1 MQNIRMKIKYKFKE
15 ILPNIFVIIVKD
27 KYDRAMLF
35 CRAQEYYESP
45 STKFRG
51 KEFSIW
57 DYMKWYHVQNGH
69 GFSYCADW
77 SGFNIPIEVL
87 KECYRKLNKIETPY
101 DKVMDQILSS
111 ILPNTGYV
119 IGCGD
124 IKGDTFKHEVCHA
137 LYHTNKN
144 YKKQMDN
151 LTKGLP
157 KKYYNIFAN
166 NLMQMGYTTKVIDDE
181 IQAYLQY
188 GYEEIKFGKGVDIK
202 IREEYNMIY
211 KTAAKYIHDFFN
223 KTKSK

>member
-1 MQNIRMKIKYKFKE
+1 VKINYQLKE
-15 ILPNIFVIIVKD
+15 ILPDIFAVIVKD

-35 CRAQEYYESP
+35 CRPQEYYESP
-45 STKFRG
+45 SAKFRG

-57 DYMKWYHVQNGH
+57 DYMKWYHTKNEN
-69 GFSYCADW
+69 GFSYGADW
-77 SGFNIPIEVL
+77 SGFNIPIAVL
-87 KECYRKLNKIETPY
+87 KECYRKLNKTESPY
-101 DKVMDQILSS
+101 DKVMDQILSR

-124 IKGDTFKHEVCHA
+124 TKGETFKHEICHA

-157 KKYYNIFAN
+157 QKYYHTFKK
-166 NLMQMGYTTKVIDDE
+166 NLLGMGYTTKVINDE

-188 GYEEIKFGKGVDIK
+188 GYGEDRFSKGVNFKQLKQYNK
-202 IREEYNMIY
+202 IYLE
-211 KTAAKYIHDFFN
+211 AAKQYN
-223 KTKSK
+223 